1 MTDTINEQP
10 DWEINPDDYLKDA
23 DGKFILKVDG
33 TPKKKPGRPQGSKGR
48 GYNFHSKTKAK
59 QRTEKKI
66 KRKKKKDS
74 FSPNKDS

>member
-33 TPKKKPGRPQGSKGR
+33 TPKKNR
-48 GYNFHSKTKAK
+48 GVHKALKAEAITSIQK
-59 QRTEKKI
+59 QKQNKEQKK
-66 KRKKKKDS
+66 
-74 FSPNKDS
+74 N